1 MITKKKKILI
11 IVLIVL
17 VILSIMVISF
27 SLLYIQTDLFKTDE
41 QLFYKYISKNA
52 EVINLYDKEWF
63 EKYNEKIK
71 EVPYSNNGE
80 ISFKLESSNDTE
92 KAKALN
98 NLKINFQG
106 KTDKQNKKQS
116 QDIKLI
122 YNNNNFFELNYIRT
136 NDIYGIKS
144 DEVVNK
150 YLSIE
155 NNNLKEFAKK
165 LGVEDISN
173 IPDKLEIPNY
183 EEILKLTDEE
193 KKILKDRYIKLLQEQ
208 ISEANFSK
216 EKNESNNLYI
226 LTLTETQLNKLTVAF
241 LETVKNDEIILNI
254 LSKGMKAKY
263 KEKSEVSD
271 IKENIQNTIDELN
284 KQETEDRE
292 YLKIVVYEKDRKLE
306 KTEVIIE
313 NTKILLEINNENSLT
328 IEITN
333 IEDGSSELKT
343 EVSNALDNLSYKI
356 DINKNN
362 SENTAEMNV
371 SAKINNEI
379 KVSLVIKHN
388 NLLEANSMEDNIILE
403 VNASDTGTTKY
414 DYMNKKQFDSN
425 IKIEELN
432 QENSAKINDFTK
444 EDIENTLLAI
454 GNQLEMVITKK
465 MQEMQIPEDIFTPNI
480 IGNAGKS
487 QEDTLA
493 LSGKDYI
500 VTAIEEWKVNNE
512 ANRNVVLLENNDAII
527 DFAGKLREE
536 LIKYDSNISMSAT
549 TKQLTIM
556 LMENEYIV
564 DLETLMVSIKK

>member
-106 KTDKQNKKQS
+106 KTDKKNKKQS
-116 QDIKLI
+116 QDIKLV

-241 LETVKNDEIILNI
+241 LEIVKNDEIILNI

>member
-165 LGVEDISN
+165 LGVEDILN